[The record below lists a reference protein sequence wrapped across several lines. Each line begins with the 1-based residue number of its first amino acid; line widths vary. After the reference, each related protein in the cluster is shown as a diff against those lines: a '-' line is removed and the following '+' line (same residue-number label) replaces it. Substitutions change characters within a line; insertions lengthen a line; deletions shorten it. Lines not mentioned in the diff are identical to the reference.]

1 MDYGATGIVTTP
13 FERPWDD
20 NNDLGA

>member
-20 NNDLGA
+20 NDLVA